1 MKNVL
6 DETKKQIAGIPMT
19 HDELYK
25 HLKMVCEPICQ
36 VVRTSNIIKIMDEHN
51 LYLVDFIVKYDNV
64 PSKGLYMAGKIKNDY
79 TVCDRNYKVVVAWD
93 KNCFVDLNND
103 SEVKLGVGKIIKR
116 LKELKYKKR
125 LAKIKEDF

>member
-25 HLKMVCEPICQ
+25 YLKMVCEPICQ
-36 VVRTSNIIKIMDEHN
+36 VVRTSTVIKVMDENN
-51 LYLVDFIVKYDNV
+51 LYLVDFIVKNDNV

-79 TVCDRNYKVVVAWD
+79 TVCDNHYKVVYEWN
-93 KNCFVDLNND
+93 KNCFVDMNND
-103 SEVKLGVGKIIKR
+103 SEVKLGVGKILKR

-125 LAKIKEDF
+125 LNKIKEDF

>member
-6 DETKKQIAGIPMT
+6 DETKKQIVGIPMT

-36 VVRTSNIIKIMDEHN
+36 VVRTPTIIKVMDYNN
-51 LYLVDFIVKYDNV
+51 LYLVDFIVKCDNV
-64 PSKGLYMAGKIKNDY
+64 PSPGLYMAGKIKNDY
-79 TVCDRNYKVVVAWD
+79 TVCDSHYNVVVSWD
-93 KNCFVDLNND
+93 KNCFVDMNND
-103 SEVKLGVGKIIKR
+103 SEVKLGVGKIVKR

>member
-36 VVRTSNIIKIMDEHN
+36 VVRTSTIIKVMDYNN
-51 LYLVDFIVKYDNV
+51 LYLVDFIVKCDNV
-64 PSKGLYMAGKIKNDY
+64 PSQGLYMAGKIKNDY
-79 TVCDRNYKVVVAWD
+79 TVCDSHYNVVVSWD
-93 KNCFVDLNND
+93 KNCFVDMNND
-103 SEVKLGVGKIIKR
+103 SEVKLGVGKIVKR